1 LPGQTEKSRPPVD
14 SGLVSTIG
22 HVFVGAA
29 AARYSLPPQHRT
41 RRIVFLILLMFI
53 ALAPDLDQSV
63 LPALGIPD
71 SVTLGHRGAT
81 HSLLVAVVTS
91 VLVGLLARACGLPF
105 RVVAIGAF
113 LAIGTHSLLD
123 TFSEGP
129 GVTWLW
135 PFNDTRFP
143 VYPILPAAP
152 ANEDLFTRKGLYQLV
167 AEIVVFAPFLL
178 YAIYAKRTTMAKGS
192 SAVGG
197 SDPPPA

>member
-1 LPGQTEKSRPPVD
+1 M
-14 SGLVSTIG
+14 STIG

-29 AARYSLPPQHRT
+29 AGRYSLPPTHRI
-41 RRIVFLILLMFI
+41 RRLVFFVLLMFI
-53 ALAPDLDQSV
+53 AVAPDLDQSV

-91 VLVGLLARACGLPF
+91 LLVGLLARACGLSF

-113 LAIGTHSLLD
+113 IAIGTHSLLD

-143 VYPILPAAP
+143 VYPILPSAP
-152 ANEDLFTRKGLYQLV
+152 ANEDLFTRKGLYQLA
-167 AEIVVFAPFLL
+167 AEAVVFAPFLL
-178 YAIYAKRTTMAKGS
+178 YAIFAKRNPAAEGS
-192 SAVGG
+192 PTIDE
-197 SDPPPA
+197 SDRPRA